1 LFVGILPK
9 LMVICLGMVLSVFLC
24 EPVDA
29 KKKRKRFIP
38 SVKVEQVTTSPDPFI
53 VGQSPLTLSM
63 MVKVPLSTKGTKF
76 LEVSALI
83 TSPTRRSM
91 SFVSRRLSF
100 AEATQGGLLSFVPIE
115 LVWDGKDQYDA
126 FVPDGSYFYEIQAK
140 LMDDTGNGP
149 RTKVVS
155 RKIQGTLEALAY
167 VGEVLPPLP
176 PEPAVSE
183 EIEILQ
189 QKELV
194 ADTIPMVEEE
204 VKAEGEA
211 PVPIDELV
219 GEEDGQISEL
229 SDENEFG
236 LGPLSEQVED
246 LLLEIQREVLPQ
258 EPDSNEPPS
267 LEPEAALSNPEQVAT
282 PTLDQSFIQI
292 PTEAALSSEASSSP
306 D

>member
-29 KKKRKRFIP
+29 KKKRKRFIS

-63 MVKVPLSTKGTKF
+63 MVKVPLSTKGNKF

-115 LVWDGKDQYDA
+115 LVWDGKDQYNA

-189 QKELV
+189 QEELV

-236 LGPLSEQVED
+236 LGPLIEQVED
-246 LLLEIQREVLPQ
+246 LVLEIQKEVLPQ
-258 EPDSNEPPS
+258 EPASTEPQPLNQKRLYPIRGKLPS
-267 LEPEAALSNPEQVAT
+267 QL
-282 PTLDQSFIQI
+282 
-292 PTEAALSSEASSSP
+292 
-306 D
+306 

>member
-1 LFVGILPK
+1 MFVGIWPK
-9 LMVICLGMVLSVFLC
+9 LMVICLGIVVSVFLC

-29 KKKRKRFIP
+29 KKKRKRFIS
-38 SVKVEQVTTSPDPFI
+38 SVKVEKVTTSPDPFI

-63 MVKVPLSTKGTKF
+63 MVKVPLSTKGNKF

-115 LVWDGKDQYDA
+115 LVWDGKDQYDH

-140 LMDDTGNGP
+140 LMKDTGNGP

-155 RKIQGTLEALAY
+155 RKIQGTLEVLAY
-167 VGEVLPPLP
+167 EGEVLPPLP
-176 PEPAVSE
+176 PEPEVSE

-189 QKELV
+189 QEVLV
-194 ADTIPMVEEE
+194 ADTIPMMEEE
-204 VKAEGEA
+204 LEIEGEA
-211 PVPIDELV
+211 PVHTEKLG
-219 GEEDGQISEL
+219 GEVDGRVPEF
-229 SDENEFG
+229 SDENE
-236 LGPLSEQVED
+236 LGQETLTEKVEE
-246 LLLEIQREVLPQ
+246 LVLEIPGEVLPH
-258 EPDSNEPPS
+258 EPDSTEPPS
-267 LEPEAALSNPEQVAT
+267 NQSEAAVSNLGPNSSQSLIQVPTEVVTSPEAS
-282 PTLDQSFIQI
+282 
-292 PTEAALSSEASSSP
+292 LSS